1 MSHTDS
7 KFVESFFNCSWVT
20 NSGRGF
26 EPFCN
31 INVHKSLQFSLYI
44 LFSKDAIIHLQVILL
59 VKKALQECWLM
70 TVLLSSRFFQVFFT
84 TYTAANNLLNET
96 FFQACLSRFLS
107 HFKRHLWWRWLTSN
121 VFSIFQLQITFY
133 SVLLLW
139 SWALWPSK
147 QKGKWSRQLSWIA
160 SCNNMDML
168 KKMYTNFQPSIFS
181 IRTYSYIYFYPKEL

>member
-31 INVHKSLQFSLYI
+31 INVHKTLQSSLYI
-44 LFSKDAIIHLQVILL
+44 LFSKDVIIHLQVILL

-147 QKGKWSRQLSWIA
+147 QKGKRSRQLSWIA

-181 IRTYSYIYFYPKEL
+181 IRTYSYICF

>member
-31 INVHKSLQFSLYI
+31 INVHKTLQSSLYI

-70 TVLLSSRFFQVFFT
+70 TFLLSSRFFQVFFLQRT
-84 TYTAANNLLNET
+84 HS
-96 FFQACLSRFLS
+96 SRVGYFPLKS
-107 HFKRHLWWRWLTSN
+107 HFPGTGNPEKFPGFPGKSREM
-121 VFSIFQLQITFY
+121 
-133 SVLLLW
+133 
-139 SWALWPSK
+139 SK
-147 QKGKWSRQLSWIA
+147 MAISTI
-160 SCNNMDML
+160 
-168 KKMYTNFQPSIFS
+168 
-181 IRTYSYIYFYPKEL
+181 